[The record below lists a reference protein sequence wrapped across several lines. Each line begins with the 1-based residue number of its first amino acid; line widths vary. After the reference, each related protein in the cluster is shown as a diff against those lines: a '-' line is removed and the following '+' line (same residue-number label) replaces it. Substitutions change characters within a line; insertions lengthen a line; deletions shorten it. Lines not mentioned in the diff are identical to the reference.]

1 MQAQAPPGLVGR
13 TRILGQLSDALSR
26 AASGTPTVVV
36 VSGETGVGKTRLVA
50 EFLAGAEVT
59 TFAGAC
65 VPVAGEPLPYAAL
78 TQALRRN
85 AGLGAVRQET
95 QRSPELARLLP
106 GAASAAA
113 ADAAVEDEARTGAS
127 SRLRLYQAVLA
138 LLGRLGAGQPVVHVV
153 EDVHWA
159 DRSTLDLLAFLAT
172 NLTDERVL
180 VLLTCRDDAVDES
193 RTLDTWLAELGRMR
207 TVRIELPRLDQGEVA
222 RLVAGLGVELTP
234 EQLDETYHR
243 SAGNP
248 LFVEQL
254 LLAGDE
260 PGPLPASLRELLRSR
275 VDRLPEA
282 ALAVL
287 RAAAVIGRPATV
299 SLVAHTVGDA
309 EPEVESRLRPAL
321 TAKVAEVRD
330 DRVSFQHPAFGE
342 VVYAELLPGE
352 RARMHRA
359 AAEALAREPDPAP
372 VVAGE
377 IARHWHA
384 AGDLERA
391 LTASI
396 HAGASY
402 ERMYAFSEAF
412 ASFGRALEILDRVP
426 SDVDRVDL
434 ASRAAESAS
443 LIGESAAAVR
453 LLEQAIGF
461 ADDER
466 TRAALLEQLGAVH
479 LIAGDAEGSSSA
491 YRAAME
497 LLPDDE
503 QSPLVA
509 RVYAGFAL
517 LAAGWSWLDEA
528 ELAGFRALE
537 VSRRVGARR
546 EEGTS
551 LNALGIVTA
560 TRGDPDRG
568 IAQLRDALDLAREVQ
583 SPYSVG
589 AAYVNL
595 SHVLAFA
602 GRLDDCAELCREG
615 IVELG
620 RYGQDRQFGSILV
633 TNGSDALIKAGRLA
647 EAEPLIAAAMARHPR
662 GLMAAPVLL
671 AAARLAVAQGNLT
684 LAWERCEQARTVIEA
699 EGAPLGWLR
708 EITETASDVE
718 LWAGRPVAALELVTD
733 CLSEIAG
740 TDEAMFG
747 TGLVA
752 RGLRALADEAITHRD
767 PQSREQRAPVR
778 DRLLAEL
785 ATVRGIPGWDE
796 LPEAD
801 ALARLCAAEQARLD
815 EGAAPPALWADAADA
830 WAAIERP
837 LPAAYARWRE
847 AESLLAGGIDAE
859 SIAALR
865 RVHDTAGAL
874 GAARLV
880 AEVEN
885 LATWYRIDLLP
896 PVEERDDQGAD
907 ALAAYALTTR
917 EVEVLAALAEGR
929 TNKEIAE
936 ALFISVKTASVHVSN
951 LLRKL
956 DVPGRREAARLA
968 HRLGVTDSDAAAGL

>member
-1 MQAQAPPGLVGR
+1 MQAQGPSGLIGR
-13 TRILGQLSDALSR
+13 ERILGQLAGALAG
-26 AASGTPTVVV
+26 AASGIPTVVV
-36 VSGETGVGKTRLVA
+36 LSGETGVGKTRLVS
-50 EFLAGAEVT
+50 EFVAGSEAV

-95 QRSPELARLLP
+95 LRSPELARLLP
-106 GAASAAA
+106 GGDAVPA
-113 ADAAVEDEARTGAS
+113 ADDEARTGAS

-159 DRSTLDLLAFLAT
+159 DLSTLDLLTFLAT
-172 NLTDERVL
+172 NLTDERAL
-180 VLLTCRDDAVDES
+180 VILTHRDDAVDES
-193 RTLDTWLAELGRMR
+193 RTLDTWLAELGRMG
-207 TVRIELPRLDQGEVA
+207 TLRIELPRLDRSEVA
-222 RLVAGLGVELTP
+222 RLVSGMGVDLAP
-234 EQLDETYHR
+234 ERLRETFDR

-254 LLAGDE
+254 LLAGDDT
-260 PGPLPASLRELLRSR
+260 GPLPVSLRALLRSR
-275 VDRLPEA
+275 VDRLPEDT
-282 ALAVL
+282 LAVL
-287 RAAAVIGRPATV
+287 RAAAVLGRPAPM
-299 SLVAHTVGDA
+299 SLLAHTVGADQ
-309 EPEVESRLRPAL
+309 PEVEARLRPAL
-321 TAKVAEVRD
+321 TAKTTVLRD

-342 VVYAELLPGE
+342 VVYSDLMPGE

-359 AAEALAREPDPAP
+359 AAEALACEPRPAP

-396 HAGASY
+396 DAGASY
-402 ERMYAFSEAF
+402 ERMFAFPDAF
-412 ASFGRALEILDRVP
+412 ASFSLALEILERVP

-443 LIGESAAAVR
+443 LTGDGAAAVR
-453 LLEQAIGF
+453 LLEQAIDLAG
-461 ADDER
+461 DGR
-466 TRAALLEQLGAVH
+466 TRAGLLEQLGAVH
-479 LIAGDAEGSSSA
+479 LIAGDAEASSTA
-491 YRAAME
+491 YRAAAE

-503 QSPLVA
+503 ESPLVA
-509 RVYAGFAL
+509 RVYAGYAL
-517 LAAGWSWLDEA
+517 LAAGWSWLDDA
-528 ELAGFRALE
+528 ETAAQRALA

-551 LNALGIVTA
+551 LNALGLVAA
-560 TRGDPDRG
+560 TRGDPDQG
-568 IAQLRDALDLAREVQ
+568 IAQLRAALEIAREVQ

-602 GRLDDCAELCREG
+602 GRLDECAELCREG
-615 IVELG
+615 VGELS
-620 RYGQDRQFGSILV
+620 RFGQDRQFGSLLV

-684 LAWERCEQARTVIEA
+684 IAWERCEQARTVVEA

-708 EITETASDVE
+708 EITEAASEVE
-718 LWAGRPVAALELVTD
+718 LWAARPAAALELVTD

-747 TGLVA
+747 AELVGQ
-752 RGLRALADEAITHRD
+752 GLRALADEAVTHRD
-767 PQSREQRAPVR
+767 VESRKRRAVVR
-778 DRLLAEL
+778 DRLLADL
-785 ATVRGIPGWDE
+785 ATIRCLPGSDE
-796 LPEAD
+796 LPEAE
-801 ALARLCAAEQARLD
+801 ALARSCVAEQARLD
-815 EGAAPPALWADAADA
+815 NGAAPPALWSDAAEA
-830 WAAIERP
+830 WAAIDRP
-837 LPAAYARWRE
+837 MATAYARWRE
-847 AESLLAGGIDAE
+847 AESLLAQSVDADA
-859 SIAALR
+859 IAAVR
-865 RVHDTAGAL
+865 GVHDTALGL

-880 AEVEN
+880 EEIEN
-885 LATWYRIDLLP
+885 LATWYRVDLLP
-896 PVEERDDQGAD
+896 PAEERVDEPSE
-907 ALAAYALTTR
+907 ALAPYALTAR
-917 EVEVLAALAEGR
+917 ELEVLAALAEGR
-929 TNKEIAE
+929 SNKEIAD

-968 HRLGVTDSDAAAGL
+968 HRLGVTESDAPGR

>member
-1 MQAQAPPGLVGR
+1 MQAQGPSGLIGR
-13 TRILGQLSDALSR
+13 ERILGQLAGALAQ
-26 AASGTPTVVV
+26 AAAGNPPVVV
-36 VSGETGVGKTRLVA
+36 VAGETGVGKTRLVS
-50 EFLAGAEVT
+50 EFLAGSDVV

-95 QRSPELARLLP
+95 KRSPELARLLP
-106 GAASAAA
+106 GGTETGE
-113 ADAAVEDEARTGAS
+113 DDEARSGAS
-127 SRLRLYQAVLA
+127 SRLRLFQAVLA

-159 DRSTLDLLAFLAT
+159 DRSTLDLLTFLAT
-172 NLTDERVL
+172 NLTDERALVVL
-180 VLLTCRDDAVDES
+180 TYRDDAVDES
-193 RTLDTWLAELGRMR
+193 RTLDTWLAELGRMG
-207 TVRIELPRLDQGEVA
+207 TLRIDVPRLDHSQMA
-222 RLVAGLGVELTP
+222 DLVSGLGVDLSP
-234 EQLDETYHR
+234 ERLREMFDR

-254 LLAGDE
+254 LLAGDDA
-260 PGPLPASLRELLRSR
+260 GPLPVSLRALLRSR
-275 VDRLPEA
+275 IDRLPEET
-282 ALAVL
+282 LGVL
-287 RAAAVIGRPATV
+287 RASAVLGRPAPV
-299 SLVAHTVGDA
+299 SLLAHTVGA
-309 EPEVESRLRPAL
+309 EQAEVEVRLRPAL
-321 TAKVAEVRD
+321 TAKTAVLRD
-330 DRVSFQHPAFGE
+330 DRVSFQHPAFRE
-342 VVYAELLPGE
+342 VVYADLMPGE

-359 AAEALAREPDPAP
+359 AAEALAREPRPAP

-396 HAGASY
+396 DAGASY
-402 ERMYAFSEAF
+402 ERMFAFSDAF
-412 ASFGRALEILDRVP
+412 ASFSLALEILQRVP

-443 LIGESAAAVR
+443 LIGDGGAAVR
-453 LLEQAIGF
+453 LLEQAIELDG
-461 ADDER
+461 DER
-466 TRAALLEQLGAVH
+466 TRGALLEQLGAVH
-479 LIAGDAEGSSSA
+479 LIAGNAEASSTA

-503 QSPLVA
+503 ESTLVA
-509 RVYAGFAL
+509 RVYAGYAL
-517 LAAGWSWLDEA
+517 LAAGWSWLDDA
-528 ELAGFRALE
+528 ETTGRRALK

-551 LNALGIVTA
+551 LNALGLVAA
-560 TRGDPDRG
+560 TRGDPDQG
-568 IAQLRDALDLAREVQ
+568 IAQLREALAIAREVE

-602 GRLDDCAELCREG
+602 GRLDECAELCREG
-615 IVELG
+615 VVELS
-620 RYGQDRQFGSILV
+620 RFGQDRQFGSLLV

-671 AAARLAVAQGNLT
+671 AAARLATAQGNLT
-684 LAWERCEQARTVIEA
+684 IAWERCEQARTVIEA

-708 EITETASDVE
+708 EITEAASEVE
-718 LWAGRPVAALELVTD
+718 LWAGRPAAALELVVD

-747 TGLVA
+747 AGLVA
-752 RGLRALADEAITHRD
+752 QGLRALADEAVTHRD
-767 PQSREQRAPVR
+767 TQSRKRRAVVR
-778 DRLLAEL
+778 DRLLADL
-785 ATVRGIPGWDE
+785 TTIRCLPGSDE
-796 LPEAD
+796 LPEAEP
-801 ALARLCAAEQARLD
+801 LARSCAAEQARLD
-815 EGAAPPALWADAADA
+815 RGAAPPAVWSEAAEA
-830 WAAIERP
+830 WAAIDRP
-837 LPAAYARWRE
+837 LATAYARWRE
-847 AESLLAGGIDAE
+847 AESLLAQSVDVDA
-859 SIAALR
+859 IAAVR
-865 RVHDTAGAL
+865 RVHDTALGL

-880 AEVEN
+880 EEIEN
-885 LATWYRIDLLP
+885 LATWYRVDLLP
-896 PVEERDDQGAD
+896 SAEERVEEPSE
-907 ALAAYALTTR
+907 ALAAYALTAR
-917 EVEVLAALAEGR
+917 ELEVLAALAEGR
-929 TNKEIAE
+929 SNKEIAD

-968 HRLGVTDSDAAAGL
+968 HRLGVTDSDVTGA